1 MRRKKEAAN
10 NQEVPVE
17 NFFKPFPKK
26 AVASIKKKA
35 PRGKASPNLDVPVAT
50 EWLLA
55 VILSSISLEEDQY
68 QGRWRILCDSGSCK
82 SVAWRSRGLSHACG

>member
-1 MRRKKEAAN
+1 M
-10 NQEVPVE
+10 E

-50 EWLLA
+50 QWLLA
-55 VILSSISLEEDQY
+55 VMPSSISLEDDQY
-68 QGRWRILCDSGSCK
+68 QGRWHILCESGCCK
-82 SVAWRSRGLSHACG
+82 SVAWRGRGFSHACD